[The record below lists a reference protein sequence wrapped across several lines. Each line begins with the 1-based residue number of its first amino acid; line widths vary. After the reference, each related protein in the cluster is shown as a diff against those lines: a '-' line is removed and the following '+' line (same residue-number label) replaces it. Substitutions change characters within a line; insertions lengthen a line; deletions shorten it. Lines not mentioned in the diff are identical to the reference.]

1 MVKYRRQLWEHAL
14 GNYGFVTTEDAEELG
29 VPAVE
34 LRKLAARGGLAH
46 VAYGIYRF
54 DDAPADPN
62 AQMFEAVL
70 RVGPDAHLTG
80 DAVLALHDL
89 ALVNPRRIRV
99 GLPRRT
105 RAKLP
110 AWIEVIRQD
119 LPPEDL
125 TVYEGIPST
134 TVARALIDARGAVI
148 HERLYAALED
158 ATRRGL
164 VTRRERRRA
173 AVALGEQVHS
183 GQP

>member
-14 GNYGFVTTEDAEELG
+14 GNYGFVTTEDAGELG

-34 LRKLAARGGLAH
+34 LRKLAARGGLAQI
-46 VAYGIYRF
+46 AYGIYRF
-54 DDAPADPN
+54 DDVPADPN

-70 RVGPDAHLTG
+70 RVGPGAHLTG

-110 AWIEVIRQD
+110 TWIEVVRQD
-119 LPPEDL
+119 LSPDDL
-125 TVYEGIPST
+125 TVYEGIPSA
-134 TVARALIDARGAVI
+134 TVARALIDARGAVMG
-148 HERLYAALED
+148 ERLRLALEE

-164 VTRRERRRA
+164 ITRRERRRLEA
-173 AVALGEQVHS
+173 ALGEPVRA
-183 GQP
+183 

>member
-1 MVKYRRQLWEHAL
+1 MVKYRRQLWERAL
-14 GNYGFVTTEDAEELG
+14 GNYGFVTTSDAEELG

-34 LRKLAARGGLAH
+34 LRKLAARGGLTH
-46 VAYGIYRF
+46 IAYGIYRF

-62 AQMFEAVL
+62 GQLYEAVL

-105 RAKLP
+105 KARLP
-110 AWIEVIRQD
+110 DWIEVLRQD

-125 TVYEGIPST
+125 TVYEGIPSA
-134 TVARALIDARGAVI
+134 TVARALIDSRGAVMG
-148 HERLYAALED
+148 ERLREALED

-164 VTRRERRRA
+164 VTRRERRRVEA
-173 AVALGEQVHS
+173 ALGEQVRT
-183 GQP
+183 